1 MIKNLT
7 EAFEHRLNRR
17 KKFDRKKWM
26 EMILTKRLPKRAIDK
41 LVLDFLISEG

>member
-7 EAFEHRLNRR
+7 EAFEYRLERR
-17 KKFDRKKWM
+17 KKFDRKDWM
-26 EMILTKRLPKRAIDK
+26 KSILTKRLPKKQVDQ